1 MNYLVPFFPNA
12 IEKRIPIMPKNCL
25 TKCLK
30 WICVYGIK
38 DDIVIII
45 NYG

>member
-1 MNYLVPFFPNA
+1 
-12 IEKRIPIMPKNCL
+12 MPKNCL

-38 DDIVIII
+38 DDIIIII
-45 NYG
+45 NYGWQFCYFKA